1 MAKQLMD
8 IQLDEDFE
16 MYVLLKD
23 STKRVAKNGKTF
35 CHWYFKINREKY
47 LVSIGMLPRKMW
59 HDSLPEKL
67 FY

>member
-23 STKRVAKNGKTF
+23 STKRVAKTAKHFVTG
-35 CHWYFKINREKY
+35 ISR
-47 LVSIGMLPRKMW
+47 
-59 HDSLPEKL
+59 
-67 FY
+67 